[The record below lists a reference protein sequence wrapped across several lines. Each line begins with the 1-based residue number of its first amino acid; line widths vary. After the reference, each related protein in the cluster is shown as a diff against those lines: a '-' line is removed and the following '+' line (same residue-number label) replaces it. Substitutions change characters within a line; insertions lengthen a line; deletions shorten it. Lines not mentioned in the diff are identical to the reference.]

1 MELIEYYA
9 GYVFGALF
17 AVLVIAAVV
26 LVIAKMRRKESIT
39 ITPVGIAND
48 LPDSVTGMNKYAD
61 ALNVDDK
68 IDDEEWDEN
77 NDSGHYDKAILRAE
91 NAV

>member
-1 MELIEYYA
+1 MIIETMELIEYYA

-17 AVLVIAAVV
+17 AALVIAAVV
-26 LVIAKMRRKESIT
+26 RVIVKRRRKEDIT

-48 LPDSVTGMNKYAD
+48 LPDSVTGMNRYSD

-68 IDDEEWDEN
+68 IDDEE
-77 NDSGHYDKAILRAE
+77 
-91 NAV
+91 

>member
-1 MELIEYYA
+1 MIIEAMELIEYYA

-26 LVIAKMRRKESIT
+26 RVIVKKRRKEDIT
-39 ITPVGIAND
+39 IMPVGIAND
-48 LPDSVTGMNKYAD
+48 LPDSVTGMNKYSD

-68 IDDEEWDEN
+68 IDDEE
-77 NDSGHYDKAILRAE
+77 
-91 NAV
+91 

>member
-1 MELIEYYA
+1 MIIKTMELIEYYA
-9 GYVFGALF
+9 GYAFGALF
-17 AVLVIAAVV
+17 AALVIAAVV
-26 LVIAKMRRKESIT
+26 RVIIKMRRKESVT

-68 IDDEEWDEN
+68 IDDEE
-77 NDSGHYDKAILRAE
+77 
-91 NAV
+91 

>member
-9 GYVFGALF
+9 GYVFGVLF
-17 AVLVIAAVV
+17 AALVIAAVV
-26 LVIAKMRRKESIT
+26 RVIVKKRRKEDIT
-39 ITPVGIAND
+39 IMPVGIAND

-68 IDDEEWDEN
+68 IDDEE
-77 NDSGHYDKAILRAE
+77 
-91 NAV
+91 